1 MKQERKFRQT
11 VVGQRLNPLLAKW
24 LFGLILGV
32 LLQVRTVQAQ
42 GVPRIGN
49 RLEFAGVTIL
59 LTPATQHLVQQEAE
73 LLYVN
78 RALVTSRLERMNF
91 YFPIIKPLLAQNSL
105 SDDFLFLALQDPV
118 SASDDVSAEFWALGK
133 TSLNELR
140 NDVFVDERRHPTRST
155 LAVIPRL
162 KQLYSRKP
170 NWVSVVHRYDRL
182 LRADTARLW
191 AQEPVDS
198 KTYALNDPRDT
209 FLIRLLASKI
219 VLERALSVYHPQKPM
234 VLFPYEET
242 KGKSLQQI
250 AAQCRVNQASVEQHN
265 TWLKASQVTDNEDYT
280 VFIPATLEQYA
291 ELKQQV
297 NSSEENQAVL
307 QDAGF
312 PLLQKSTGEPDDR
325 GGIFYQING
334 KKGIQAQLFDNRI
347 TLAYQGKVKVDKFQ
361 KYNDLRSD
369 RPIVA
374 GEIYYLRKKSKRAN
388 VPFHIV
394 RKGQSLW
401 AIAQQYGIKLDK
413 LIEYN
418 GVNPE
423 QQPAVARIL
432 WLQKKRPATMPVE
445 YYRGP
450 AKPVQSEPVLAVT
463 KPDSADKK
471 PSALKPDSG
480 EQPER
485 VVAEKMPA
493 AVPARS
499 TLAALDSMIAMLNE
513 PQMPII
519 RSSAAKMIVPGSQ
532 NEKVMPAKLAEE
544 EPEEV
549 SGPLIMHIAEKT
561 DTYAAVARK
570 YNVTV
575 QQLYVWNNLSA
586 QKPLRPG
593 QPLLVDQS
601 KTPTRKGLVPLA
613 SKPALVKPAVAKP
626 VITPAAKPA
635 IGNPPVAKPVT
646 ASASKPVLINPSVA
660 KPAAPPTNVDDEIIH
675 VVQAGENMYR
685 IGLRYKVK
693 PEQVRQWNNLPDLTA
708 VVGARLVIHKK

>member
-1 MKQERKFRQT
+1 MKKESKFKQA
-11 VVGQRLNPLLAKW
+11 VFGQLRNPVLVRW
-24 LFGLILGV
+24 LFGLSLAA
-32 LLQVRTVQAQ
+32 LLQGGMARAQ

-91 YFPIIKPLLAQNSL
+91 YFPIIKPVLAQHSL
-105 SDDFLFLALQDPV
+105 SDDFLFLALFDPI
-118 SASDDVSAEFWALGK
+118 SGSDEATTEFWALNK
-133 TSLNELR
+133 TSLNELKT
-140 NDVFVDERRHPTRST
+140 DVFVDERRHPIRST
-155 LAVIPRL
+155 LAVVLRL
-162 KQLYSRKP
+162 KQLHDRKP

-182 LRADTARLW
+182 LRADTTRLW
-191 AQEPVDS
+191 SQEPVDP
-198 KTYALNDPRDT
+198 KIYALNDTRDL

-219 VLERALSVYHPQKPM
+219 VLERSLSVYHPQKQM
-234 VLFPYEET
+234 VLFPYEESR
-242 KGKSLQQI
+242 GKSLQQI
-250 AAQCRVNQASVEQHN
+250 ATQCQVSETVVEQYN
-265 TWLKASQVTDNEDYT
+265 TWLKVPRVPDYEDYT
-280 VFIPATLEQYA
+280 VYVPTTLEHYA
-291 ELKQQV
+291 ELKHQT
-297 NSSEENQAVL
+297 SLSEENQAVL

-312 PLLQKSTGEPDDR
+312 PLLQKSTAEPGDR
-325 GGIFYQING
+325 GGVFYQING
-334 KKGIQAQLFDNRI
+334 KKGIQAQLFDSRI
-347 TLAYQGKVKVDKFQ
+347 TLAYQGKLKVGKFQ

-374 GEIYYLRKKSKRAN
+374 GEIYYLQKKSKRAN

-394 RKGQSLW
+394 RRGQSLW
-401 AIAQQYGIKLDK
+401 AIAQQYGILLEK

-418 GVNPE
+418 DVNPE
-423 QQPAVARIL
+423 QQPAVSRIL
-432 WLQKKRPATMPVE
+432 WLQKKRPANMPVE

-450 AKPVQSEPVLAVT
+450 AKPGPADPTTKSDPVLAAF
-463 KPDSADKK
+463 KPDSAGTK
-471 PSALKPDSG
+471 PLDPNLGNPA
-480 EQPER
+480 ER
-485 VVAEKMPA
+485 IVVEKAPA
-493 AVPARS
+493 TVPARS

-513 PQMPII
+513 PQMPLL
-519 RSSAAKMIVPGSQ
+519 RSSAAKMIQPVSQ
-532 NEKVMPAKLAEE
+532 TEKVVPAKPAED
-544 EPEEV
+544 EPDEV

-561 DTYAAVARK
+561 DTYATVARK

-593 QPLLVDQS
+593 QALLVDQS
-601 KTPTRKGLVPLA
+601 KSPTKKGLV
-613 SKPALVKPAVAKP
+613 
-626 VITPAAKPA
+626 
-635 IGNPPVAKPVT
+635 PPVAKPSLAKPAIAKPVT
-646 ASASKPVLINPSVA
+646 TPASKPVVTNPAVA
-660 KPAAPPTNVDDEIIH
+660 TPTALPAAGSGDELIH

>member
-1 MKQERKFRQT
+1 MKQGSKFKQA
-11 VVGQRLNPLLAKW
+11 VFGQFLNPVPVKW
-24 LFGLILGV
+24 LFGLILGI
-32 LLQVRTVQAQ
+32 LLQGGTARAQ

-59 LTPATQHLVQQEAE
+59 LTSATQHLVQQEAE

-105 SDDFLFLALQDPV
+105 SDDFLFLALHSQI
-118 SASDDVSAEFWALGK
+118 AGSDDVFPEFWALDK
-133 TSLNELR
+133 TSLHELR
-140 NDVFVDERRHPTRST
+140 NDVFVDERRHPIRST

-170 NWVSVVHRYDRL
+170 NWVSVVHRYDQL
-182 LRADTARLW
+182 LRADTTRLW
-191 AQEPVDS
+191 SQEPVDS
-198 KTYALNDPRDT
+198 KIYALNDPRDT

-219 VLERALSVYHPQKPM
+219 VLERALSVYHPQKQL
-234 VLFPYEET
+234 VLFPYEESR
-242 KGKSLQQI
+242 GKNLRQI
-250 AAQCRVNQASVEQHN
+250 ATLCQASQTAVDQHN
-265 TWLKASQVTDNEDYT
+265 TWLKSSRVPDHEDYT
-280 VFIPATLEQYA
+280 VYVPTTLEHYA

-297 NSSEENQAVL
+297 SSSEENQAVL

-312 PLLQKSTGEPDDR
+312 PLLQKSTAEPGDR
-325 GGIFYQING
+325 GGVFYRING

-347 TLAYQGKVKVDKFQ
+347 TLAYQGKLKIDKFQ

-401 AIAQQYGIKLDK
+401 AIAQQYGILLDK

-418 GVNPE
+418 DVNPE

-432 WLQKKRPATMPVE
+432 WLQKKRPANLPVE

-450 AKPVQSEPVLAVT
+450 VKPGTTDPTPKPEPVLAVAQ
-463 KPDSADKK
+463 PDSADKK
-471 PSALKPDSG
+471 TVPELAGSSERIATEKP
-480 EQPER
+480 
-485 VVAEKMPA
+485 PA
-493 AVPARS
+493 SVPARS

-513 PQMPII
+513 PQMPLI
-519 RSSAAKMIVPGSQ
+519 RSSAAKMIVPASL
-532 NEKVMPAKLAEE
+532 NEKVMPAKPVEE

-549 SGPLIMHIAEKT
+549 SGPLVMHIAEKT
-561 DTYAAVARK
+561 DTYATIARK

-575 QQLYVWNNLSA
+575 QQLYIWNNLSA

-593 QPLLVDQS
+593 QALLVDQS
-601 KTPTRKGLVPLA
+601 KSPTQKGLVPLA
-613 SKPALVKPAVAKP
+613 AKPSPVNPAVAKP
-626 VITPAAKPA
+626 ASVPASKPAAIKSAVGVPTA
-635 IGNPPVAKPVT
+635 PPVAG
-646 ASASKPVLINPSVA
+646 SGDELIH
-660 KPAAPPTNVDDEIIH
+660 I
-675 VVQAGENMYR
+675 VQAGENMYR